1 MTLPFLP
8 SHRRT
13 LMRRYRRIVNIFL
26 KHGLGFLIERLHLT
40 GLVSLPGKILQGL
53 TTGSAREK
61 SFSLRF
67 KHALEELGPT
77 FVKLGQLL
85 SVRPDLLPDEF
96 GRELKNLQ
104 DHVAPDDFAYVRAT
118 IEAELGGPLSKFF
131 SRVEETPIGSASIC
145 QAHRAFLLDG
155 TPVTL
160 KVIHKGIEETVTQDL
175 EAIYGIA
182 RLVEDRM
189 PELKIYEPVK
199 LVEEFEKHLRREL
212 DMSVEGRN
220 ADLFRKNFEGDRRVL
235 FPRVYWEYTRR
246 SLLTIEYVDG
256 ANITD
261 RAALLAAGHDPA
273 VIARHGAEVFA
284 KMVLV
289 DGLFHGDPHPGN
301 LFIDGQN
308 RICFIDFGIT
318 GRLSLDQREKLTLLI
333 AGIILRDVTLIVKGL
348 FLMDM
353 LPSDWD
359 AVAFRADTEE
369 FLNEYYNLPL
379 ARIEIGRVVFEII
392 GIANRHRIRVPAAFS
407 LLSKSLLT
415 IEGIGR
421 DLDPNFMLFPI
432 LKPHLTRFAW
442 NLFTPER
449 FVRDGIHFLDDLR
462 TFFCVLPFRV
472 NTITRKLERGELS
485 IEFRHVGLETLIR
498 KLDTVSSRIAA
509 SLVLSA
515 IIIGSALIT
524 FSGKGPT
531 IMGVPAFGAA
541 GFLIAGIFGILL
553 VVSILRSGSS

>member
-1 MTLPFLP
+1 
-8 SHRRT
+8 
-13 LMRRYRRIVNIFL
+13 MRRYRRIVHVFL
-26 KHGLGFLIERLHLT
+26 KRGLGFLIERLHLT
-40 GLVSLPGKILQGL
+40 GLVSLPGRLLQNL
-53 TTGSAREK
+53 ASEPARDK

-67 KHALEELGPT
+67 KAALEELGPT

-96 GRELKNLQ
+96 GRELRNLQ
-104 DHVAPDDFAYVRAT
+104 DHVAPDDFAYIRAT
-118 IEAELGGPLSKFF
+118 IERELGGPLARFF
-131 SRVEETPIGSASIC
+131 TRIDETPIGSASIC
-145 QAHRAFLLDG
+145 QAHRAELHDG
-155 TPVTL
+155 TAVTV
-160 KVIHKGIEETVTQDL
+160 KVLHSGIEETVAQDL

-182 RLVEDRM
+182 RIVEDRM
-189 PELKIYEPVK
+189 PEFKIYEPVK
-199 LVEEFEKHLRREL
+199 LVEEFEKHLRREM
-212 DMSVEGRN
+212 DMTVEGRN
-220 ADLFRKNFEGDRRVL
+220 AELFRKNFDGDARVF
-235 FPRVYWEYTRR
+235 FPRVFWEYTRR
-246 SLLTIEYVDG
+246 SVLVLEFVDG
-256 ANITD
+256 VKISD
-261 RAALLAAGHDPA
+261 RAALLSTGHEPG
-273 VIARHGAEVFA
+273 VIARRGAEVFA

-301 LFIDGQN
+301 LFIDGRN

-369 FLNEYYNLPL
+369 FLNEYYSLPL
-379 ARIEIGRVVFEII
+379 ARIEIGRVIYEII

-421 DLDPNFMLFPI
+421 DLDPGFMLFPI

-449 FVRDGIHFLDDLR
+449 LVRDGIHFLDDLR

-509 SLVLSA
+509 SLVISA
-515 IIIGSALIT
+515 IIIGSALIS

-531 IMGVPAFGAA
+531 FMGVPAFGAA
-541 GFLIAGIFGILL
+541 GFLVAGIFGILL
-553 VVSILRSGSS
+553 VVSILRSGS